1 MYRSLAT
8 KANDSKMRTN
18 CEANNNKLP
27 AYAALGSFSAALGST
42 ASSVGGQCWVCWTQ
56 LDPCGG

>member
-18 CEANNNKLP
+18 CEANNNKRLACAAQRPWALP
-27 AYAALGSFSAALGST
+27 QQSWEAQLAL
-42 ASSVGGQCWVCWTQ
+42 
-56 LDPCGG
+56 